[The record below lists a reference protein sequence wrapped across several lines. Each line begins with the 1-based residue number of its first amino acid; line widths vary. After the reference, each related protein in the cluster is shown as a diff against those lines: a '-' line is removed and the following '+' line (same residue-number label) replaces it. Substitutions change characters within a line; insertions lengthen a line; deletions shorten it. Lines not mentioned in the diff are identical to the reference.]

1 MKATKWKAYMQRNH
15 EQYNYAAFAS
25 TNTLPLAAG
34 SATVEATPVPYKS
47 VHFSPFA
54 NWQCHNLAC
63 VCRVDDSETSC
74 VAATP
79 HSGEL
84 IFAWLHLYG

>member
-1 MKATKWKAYMQRNH
+1 MQRNH

-34 SATVEATPVPYKS
+34 SATVEATLVPYKS

-54 NWQCHNLAC
+54 IGSATIWLVFAGL
-63 VCRVDDSETSC
+63 TAAKP
-74 VAATP
+74 VA
-79 HSGEL
+79 
-84 IFAWLHLYG
+84 